1 MPKWNDGL
9 AERSRDGRIPIRDGA
24 LYNPAHSGVK
34 AEDFMGKRS
43 G

>member
-1 MPKWNDGL
+1 MPNWNGGVG
-9 AERSRDGRIPIRDGA
+9 RVGGRRIPIRDGA
-24 LYNPAHSGVK
+24 LYNPAHSGAQ